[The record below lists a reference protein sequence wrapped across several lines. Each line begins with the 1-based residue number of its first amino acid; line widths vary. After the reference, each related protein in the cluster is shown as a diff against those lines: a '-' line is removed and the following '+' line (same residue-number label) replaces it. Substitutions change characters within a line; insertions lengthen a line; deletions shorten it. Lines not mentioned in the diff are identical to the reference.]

1 MGERVDASKQRRGD
15 QKGREGQGR
24 RAKVDRPTRQCAD
37 CSEREGRERETAG
50 FETDEKRERK
60 GET

>member
-37 CSEREGRERETAG
+37 CSEREG
-50 FETDEKRERK
+50 KRERDRRLRD
-60 GET
+60 